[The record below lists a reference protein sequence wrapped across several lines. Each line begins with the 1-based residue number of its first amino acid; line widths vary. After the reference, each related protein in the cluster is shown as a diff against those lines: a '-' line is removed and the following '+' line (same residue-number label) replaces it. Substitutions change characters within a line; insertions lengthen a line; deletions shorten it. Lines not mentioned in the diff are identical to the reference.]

1 MRAKKFVMNASLLRR
16 VTKDSSSSPEAILLQ
31 PRPRFALR
39 RIARPSHKTMPG
51 QKSMA
56 MTVGNGSRVYW
67 AERPVEPPQKT
78 LSTGY
83 LDEPMAVLLSRA
95 RRLRYENERPDPPT
109 TPATTPSQQ
118 QLWVDKHAPS
128 SFAHL
133 LTDERTNREVLRSLR
148 AWDPFVFGR
157 APPKRPSTSKIV
169 DTPEED
175 GRPALASRVIVL
187 SGPAGLGKT
196 TLAHFVARHCGYKPL
211 EVNASDDRSAD
222 VLKEHI
228 LRAMETTLDFSGK
241 AQPNCLILDEVDG
254 AEQALSA
261 LLPLIRADSQQKQYL
276 RRPII
281 FICNNAYAVRSLMPC
296 ARHFY
301 VKPPSAGR
309 LVMRLQGILRS
320 EEKPV
325 QAPLL
330 HALVASTAGDV
341 RSCLHTLQFAA
352 ASGDLNASLKEML
365 EGGKDARNHVPG
377 VVQGVF
383 RRDKKGRRT
392 VDGVLNMVEVS

>member
-1 MRAKKFVMNASLLRR
+1 MIASSNGLCHVSGVYTIPLQDPISPLTASVSESSGGPWLLRNFILG
-16 VTKDSSSSPEAILLQ
+16 PENDLS
-31 PRPRFALR
+31 
-39 RIARPSHKTMPG
+39 RIAYDQFDRGEYNPL
-51 QKSMA
+51 
-56 MTVGNGSRVYW
+56 VLFGS
-67 AERPVEPPQKT
+67 T
-78 LSTGY
+78 
-83 LDEPMAVLLSRA
+83 
-95 RRLRYENERPDPPT
+95 
-109 TPATTPSQQ
+109 AT
-118 QLWVDKHAPS
+118 
-128 SFAHL
+128 
-133 LTDERTNREVLRSLR
+133 
-148 AWDPFVFGR
+148 
-157 APPKRPSTSKIV
+157 
-169 DTPEED
+169 
-175 GRPALASRVIVL
+175 
-187 SGPAGLGKT
+187 GKT
-196 TLAHFVARHCGYKPL
+196 TLAHFVARHRGYKPL
-211 EVNASDDRSAD
+211 EVNASDDRSAE